1 MESYWK
7 VLFIIGLQLLAV
19 PGYAERINISA
30 LRYWNTPD
38 QTQML
43 FDVTSSPEHRVFLMN
58 NPARLVIDM
67 RNANVKQALSQPP
80 PSHPLFSQVR
90 VAAKN
95 KTDVR
100 IVVDLK
106 REISPKTTSL
116 RTNRLDGHG
125 HRLVIELLDK
135 SPNKYAKID
144 ERAEIKS
151 SADKTAVVKTAESSN
166 PPVADLHAKRSKEDE
181 QGQPG
186 LTNPPEADWH
196 AKRPKGDGQ
205 GQPGMNKIAEK
216 PAKDHQEAASKK
228 TPVEPTKVAKRDKT
242 IVVAVDAGHGGDDPG
257 AHGQNGT
264 EEKKVTLAIA
274 KKLADFINQQ
284 PGMKAVMVRKGDYYV
299 DLRKRMQIARAAKAD
314 LFISIHA
321 DAFHDSTVKGASVFT
336 LSNKG
341 ATSEAARWLADSE
354 NASDLVGG
362 VSLND
367 KEDVLASVLLD
378 LSQTA
383 TQDASV
389 NVARKVL
396 KNFERLGELHY
407 ASVQKAGFLVL
418 KSPDVPSIL
427 VETAF
432 ISNPSEELK
441 LVNTAH
447 QSKIAGAIFN
457 GVLSYFNK
465 DIPVES
471 KVAALEM

>member
-1 MESYWK
+1 MGSYWK
-7 VLFIIGLQLLAV
+7 LLFVIGLQVLAVV
-19 PGYAERINISA
+19 PGYAQQIDVSS

-43 FDVTSSPEHRVFLMN
+43 FDVTASPEHRIFLMK

-67 RNANVKQALSQPP
+67 RNVNLKQALSQPP
-80 PSHPLFSQVR
+80 ASHPLFSQVR

-95 KTDVR
+95 KTDIR

-106 REISPKTTSL
+106 REISAQSTSL
-116 RTNRLDGHG
+116 RTNSLNGK
-125 HRLVIELLDK
+125 RLVIELLDK
-135 SPNKYAKID
+135 NPNSYAKLEQKADIKPIASKPAALKAAD
-144 ERAEIKS
+144 SQQQIEKPVKELQKKAAEKS
-151 SADKTAVVKTAESSN
+151 EAIAVKSTKEAEKAEVVPVKSTKTA
-166 PPVADLHAKRSKEDE
+166 KR
-181 QGQPG
+181 
-186 LTNPPEADWH
+186 
-196 AKRPKGDGQ
+196 
-205 GQPGMNKIAEK
+205 NKDI
-216 PAKDHQEAASKK
+216 
-228 TPVEPTKVAKRDKT
+228 
-242 IVVAVDAGHGGDDPG
+242 IIAVDAGHGGNDPG
-257 AHGQNGT
+257 AHGANGT
-264 EEKKVTLAIA
+264 EEKKITLEIA
-274 KKLADFINQQ
+274 RKLAHLINKQ
-284 PGMKAVMVRKGDYYV
+284 PGMKAVMVRKGDYFV

-321 DAFHDSTVKGASVFT
+321 DAFQNTTVKGASVFT

-389 NVARKVL
+389 NVAGKVL
-396 KNFERLGELHY
+396 KNFERIGELHY

-432 ISNPSEELK
+432 ISNPSEELR
-441 LVNTAH
+441 LVNAAH
-447 QSKIAGAIFN
+447 QAKIAGAIFD
-457 GVLSYFNK
+457 GVRNYFDTTSPYK
-465 DIPVES
+465 PSPEGS
-471 KVAALEM
+471 SVAALEM

>member
-1 MESYWK
+1 MGNYWK
-7 VLFIIGLQLLAV
+7 VLFIIGLQFLAV
-19 PGYAERINISA
+19 PGYAEQINISA

-58 NPARLVIDM
+58 NPSRLVIDM
-67 RNANVKQALSQPP
+67 RNTNVKQGLSQPA

-95 KTDVR
+95 KTDIR

-106 REISPKTTSL
+106 RDISPQSMSL
-116 RTNRLDGHG
+116 RTNTMSSHG

-135 SPNKYAKID
+135 GSNTSAKVA
-144 ERAEIKS
+144 EKTEIK
-151 SADKTAVVKTAESSN
+151 ATGDKTATAKMVDSKSNTEKSVKES
-166 PPVADLHAKRSKEDE
+166 P
-181 QGQPG
+181 
-186 LTNPPEADWH
+186 
-196 AKRPKGDGQ
+196 
-205 GQPGMNKIAEK
+205 KIATRRVT
-216 PAKDHQEAASKK
+216 AS
-228 TPVEPTKVAKRDKT
+228 PVESTKVAKRDKD
-242 IVVAVDAGHGGDDPG
+242 IVIAVDAGHGGDDPG

-264 EEKKVTLAIA
+264 EEKKITLAIA
-274 KKLADFINQQ
+274 KKLADLINQQ
-284 PGMKAVMVRKGDYYV
+284 PGMKAVLVRKGDYYV

-321 DAFHDSTVKGASVFT
+321 DAFQNSTVKGASVFT

-341 ATSEAARWLADSE
+341 ATSEAARWLANSE

-396 KNFERLGELHY
+396 RNFEQIGELHY

-441 LVNTAH
+441 LVNTTH
-447 QSKIAGAIFN
+447 QAKIAGAIFN
-457 GVLSYFNK
+457 GVRSYFSK
-465 DIPVES
+465 DIPTES

>member
-1 MESYWK
+1 MAMESYWK

-19 PGYAERINISA
+19 PGYAEQINISA

-43 FDVTSSPEHRVFLMN
+43 FDVTSSPQHRVFLMN
-58 NPARLVIDM
+58 NPSRLVIDM
-67 RNANVKQALSQPP
+67 RNTNVKLALSQPA

-90 VAAKN
+90 VATKN
-95 KTDVR
+95 KTDIR

-106 REISPKTTSL
+106 RDISSKNMSL
-116 RTNRLDGHG
+116 RTNSMNG

-135 SPNKYAKID
+135 AQNTSAKVA
-144 ERAEIKS
+144 EKSEIKATAGPAKM
-151 SADKTAVVKTAESSN
+151 ADSKPIEEKPVKESQKAATRKTATS
-166 PPVADLHAKRSKEDE
+166 
-181 QGQPG
+181 
-186 LTNPPEADWH
+186 
-196 AKRPKGDGQ
+196 
-205 GQPGMNKIAEK
+205 
-216 PAKDHQEAASKK
+216 
-228 TPVEPTKVAKRDKT
+228 PVEPTKVAKRDKD

-264 EEKKVTLAIA
+264 EEKKITLAIA
-274 KKLADFINQQ
+274 RKLAELINQQ
-284 PGMKAVMVRKGDYYV
+284 PGMKAVLVRKGDYYV

-321 DAFHDSTVKGASVFT
+321 DAFQNSTVKGASVFT

-341 ATSEAARWLADSE
+341 ATSEAARWLANSE

-396 KNFERLGELHY
+396 KNFEHIGELHY

-447 QSKIAGAIFN
+447 QAKIASAIFN
-457 GVLSYFNK
+457 GVRSYFSK
-465 DIPVES
+465 DIAAES
-471 KVAALEM
+471 KVAALDM

>member
-1 MESYWK
+1 MGSYWK
-7 VLFIIGLQLLAV
+7 VLFIIGLQLSAV
-19 PGYAERINISA
+19 PGYAQQININS

-38 QTQML
+38 QNQML
-43 FDVTSSPEHRVFLMN
+43 FDVSASAEHRVFLMN
-58 NPARLVIDM
+58 NPARLVIDI

-90 VAAKN
+90 VAPKN
-95 KTDVR
+95 KTDLR

-106 REISPKTTSL
+106 REISPKSMSL
-116 RTNRLDGHG
+116 RTNSMDG
-125 HRLVIELLDK
+125 HRLVIELLGKAPD
-135 SPNKYAKID
+135 KYAKVED
-144 ERAEIKS
+144 RAETKTA
-151 SADKTAVVKTAESSN
+151 ADKMVAVKAAESQKT
-166 PPVADLHAKRSKEDE
+166 V
-181 QGQPG
+181 
-186 LTNPPEADWH
+186 
-196 AKRPKGDGQ
+196 
-205 GQPGMNKIAEK
+205 EK
-216 PAKDHQEAASKK
+216 PVKELQPAAVKK
-228 TPVEPTKVAKRDKT
+228 TEPTLAAPTKVAKRDKG
-242 IVVAVDAGHGGDDPG
+242 IIVAVDAGHGGDDPG

-274 KKLADFINQQ
+274 KKLADFINKQ
-284 PGMKAVMVRKGDYYV
+284 PGMKAVLVRKGDYFV

-321 DAFHDSTVKGASVFT
+321 DAFQNSTVKGASVFT

-396 KNFERLGELHY
+396 KNFESLGELHY

-447 QSKIAGAIFN
+447 QSKIALAIFN
-457 GVLSYFNK
+457 GVRSYFSK
-465 DIPVES
+465 DIPEES
-471 KVAALEM
+471 RVAALDM

>member
-1 MESYWK
+1 M
-7 VLFIIGLQLLAV
+7 AV

-166 PPVADLHAKRSKEDE
+166 PPVADLHAKRSKGEE
-181 QGQPG
+181 TGQPG
-186 LTNPPEADWH
+186 L
-196 AKRPKGDGQ
+196 
-205 GQPGMNKIAEK
+205 NKIAEK

>member
-1 MESYWK
+1 MGSCWK

-19 PGYAERINISA
+19 PGYAQQINISS
-30 LRYWNTPD
+30 LQYWNTPD

-43 FDVTSSPEHRVFLMN
+43 FDVSSSPEHRVFLMN

-67 RNANVKQALSQPP
+67 RNANVKQALSQPA

-90 VAAKN
+90 VATKN
-95 KTDVR
+95 KTDLR

-106 REISPKTTSL
+106 REISSKNMLL
-116 RTNRLDGHG
+116 RTNSLNEHG

-135 SPNKYAKID
+135 APANNTMQ
-144 ERAEIKS
+144 EPRVEIKTAAVKTDS
-151 SADKTAVVKTAESSN
+151 KQQTQKPVKELQKTA
-166 PPVADLHAKRSKEDE
+166 AK
-181 QGQPG
+181 
-186 LTNPPEADWH
+186 
-196 AKRPKGDGQ
+196 
-205 GQPGMNKIAEK
+205 KIA
-216 PAKDHQEAASKK
+216 AS
-228 TPVEPTKVAKRDKT
+228 PVEPTKVAKRDKD
-242 IVVAVDAGHGGDDPG
+242 IVIAVDAGHGGNDAG

-264 EEKKVTLAIA
+264 EEKKITLAIA
-274 KKLADFINQQ
+274 RKLADLINQQ

-321 DAFHDSTVKGASVFT
+321 DAFQNSTVKGASVFT

-341 ATSEAARWLADSE
+341 ATSEAARWLAKSE
-354 NASDLVGG
+354 NSSDLVGG

-389 NVARKVL
+389 NVAGKVL
-396 KNFERLGELHY
+396 KNFERIGELHY
-407 ASVQKAGFLVL
+407 GSVQKAGFLVL

-441 LVNTAH
+441 LINTDH
-447 QSKIAGAIFN
+447 QLKIAGAIFN
-457 GVLSYFNK
+457 GVRSYFNK
-465 DIPVES
+465 AMPEES
-471 KVAALEM
+471 RVAALNM

>member
-1 MESYWK
+1 
-7 VLFIIGLQLLAV
+7 LF
-19 PGYAERINISA
+19 
-30 LRYWNTPD
+30 
-38 QTQML
+38 
-43 FDVTSSPEHRVFLMN
+43 F
-58 NPARLVIDM
+58 
-67 RNANVKQALSQPP
+67 
-80 PSHPLFSQVR
+80 QVR
-90 VAAKN
+90 VSPKN
-95 KTDVR
+95 KSDLR

-106 REISPKTTSL
+106 REISAKNMSL
-116 RTNRLDGHG
+116 RTNSMDG
-125 HRLVIELLDK
+125 HRLVIELLGKAPDT
-135 SPNKYAKID
+135 YAKTE
-144 ERAEIKS
+144 ERTEAK
-151 SADKTAVVKTAESSN
+151 AAAGKMAAAKTAESAN
-166 PPVADLHAKRSKEDE
+166 PPIVDRHSKPLKGDE
-181 QGQPG
+181 QERPG
-186 LTNPPEADWH
+186 LNKTVE
-196 AKRPKGDGQ
+196 KSVKEL
-205 GQPGMNKIAEK
+205 QPVAVKTG
-216 PAKDHQEAASKK
+216 ASASA
-228 TPVEPTKVAKRDKT
+228 VPTKVAKRDKGI
-242 IVVAVDAGHGGDDPG
+242 IVAIDAGHGGDDPG

-321 DAFHDSTVKGASVFT
+321 DAFQDSTVKGASVFT

-447 QSKIAGAIFN
+447 QSKIAQAIFN
-457 GVLSYFNK
+457 GVRSYFGK
-465 DIPVES
+465 DIPAES
-471 KVAALEM
+471 RVAALDALDM

>member
-1 MESYWK
+1 
-7 VLFIIGLQLLAV
+7 
-19 PGYAERINISA
+19 
-30 LRYWNTPD
+30 
-38 QTQML
+38 
-43 FDVTSSPEHRVFLMN
+43 MN
-58 NPARLVIDM
+58 
-67 RNANVKQALSQPP
+67 
-80 PSHPLFSQVR
+80 
-90 VAAKN
+90 
-95 KTDVR
+95 
-100 IVVDLK
+100 
-106 REISPKTTSL
+106 
-116 RTNRLDGHG
+116 G

-135 SPNKYAKID
+135 AQNTSAKVA
-144 ERAEIKS
+144 EKSEIKATAGPAKM
-151 SADKTAVVKTAESSN
+151 ADSKPIEEKPVKESQKAATRKTATS
-166 PPVADLHAKRSKEDE
+166 
-181 QGQPG
+181 
-186 LTNPPEADWH
+186 
-196 AKRPKGDGQ
+196 
-205 GQPGMNKIAEK
+205 
-216 PAKDHQEAASKK
+216 
-228 TPVEPTKVAKRDKT
+228 PVEPTKVAKRDKD

-264 EEKKVTLAIA
+264 EEKKITLAIA
-274 KKLADFINQQ
+274 RKLAELINQQ
-284 PGMKAVMVRKGDYYV
+284 PGMKAVLVRKGDYYV

-321 DAFHDSTVKGASVFT
+321 DAFQNSTVKGASVFT

-341 ATSEAARWLADSE
+341 ATSEAARWLANSE

-396 KNFERLGELHY
+396 KNFEHIGELHY

-447 QSKIAGAIFN
+447 QAKIASAIFN
-457 GVLSYFNK
+457 GVRSYFSK
-465 DIPVES
+465 DIAAES
-471 KVAALEM
+471 KVAALDM

>member
-1 MESYWK
+1 MGSYWK
-7 VLFIIGLQLLAV
+7 LLFVIGLQLLAV
-19 PGYAERINISA
+19 VPGYAQQIDVSS

-43 FDVTSSPEHRVFLMN
+43 FDVTASPEHRIFLMK
-58 NPARLVIDM
+58 NPARLVIDL
-67 RNANVKQALSQPP
+67 RNVNLKQALSQPP
-80 PSHPLFSQVR
+80 SSHPLFSQLR

-95 KTDVR
+95 KTDIR

-106 REISPKTTSL
+106 REISAQSMSL
-116 RTNRLDGHG
+116 RTNSLNGK
-125 HRLVIELLDK
+125 RLVIELLDK
-135 SPNKYAKID
+135 DPNRYAKV
-144 ERAEIKS
+144 EQKTEIKPIAAKPAALKA
-151 SADKTAVVKTAESSN
+151 ADNQQQIEKPVQELQKKAAEKSDAIVVKSTKEAEKAEVI
-166 PPVADLHAKRSKEDE
+166 PVKSTKAAKR
-181 QGQPG
+181 
-186 LTNPPEADWH
+186 
-196 AKRPKGDGQ
+196 
-205 GQPGMNKIAEK
+205 NKDI
-216 PAKDHQEAASKK
+216 
-228 TPVEPTKVAKRDKT
+228 
-242 IVVAVDAGHGGDDPG
+242 IIAVDAGHGGNDPG

-264 EEKKVTLAIA
+264 EEKKITLDIA
-274 KKLADFINQQ
+274 RKLAHLINKQ
-284 PGMKAVMVRKGDYYV
+284 PGMKAVMVRKGDYFV

-321 DAFHDSTVKGASVFT
+321 DAFQNTTVKGASVFT

-389 NVARKVL
+389 NVAGKVL
-396 KNFERLGELHY
+396 KNFERIGELHY

-432 ISNPSEELK
+432 ISNPSEELR

-447 QSKIAGAIFN
+447 QAKIAGAIFD
-457 GVLSYFNK
+457 GVRNYFDTASPYK
-465 DIPVES
+465 PSPEGS
-471 KVAALEM
+471 SVAALEM

>member
-1 MESYWK
+1 MSMERYRK

-19 PGYAERINISA
+19 PAYAERINIKS

-43 FDVTSSPEHRVFLMN
+43 FDVTASPEHRVFLMN

-67 RNANVKQALSQPP
+67 RNADVKQPLTQPP

-90 VAAKN
+90 VGAKN
-95 KTDVR
+95 STDLR

-106 REISPKTTSL
+106 RQISAKNMSL
-116 RTNRLDGHG
+116 RTNSLNGQ
-125 HRLVIELLDK
+125 RLVIELLGKDTNQYAKAEEKAEPKSAAGKSIAVKAAETAEPVLPAKQLKTGAQVQPAVAKAVESPVKQAAVVEAVAKKPVSSPVQATSVGKHDK
-135 SPNKYAKID
+135 S
-144 ERAEIKS
+144 
-151 SADKTAVVKTAESSN
+151 
-166 PPVADLHAKRSKEDE
+166 
-181 QGQPG
+181 
-186 LTNPPEADWH
+186 
-196 AKRPKGDGQ
+196 
-205 GQPGMNKIAEK
+205 
-216 PAKDHQEAASKK
+216 
-228 TPVEPTKVAKRDKT
+228 
-242 IVVAVDAGHGGDDPG
+242 IVVAIDAGHGGDDPG

-274 KKLADFINQQ
+274 KKLAALVNQQ
-284 PGMKAVMVRKGDYYV
+284 PGMKAVLVRKGDYYV

-321 DAFHDSTVKGASVFT
+321 DAFQDETVKGASVFT

-389 NVARKVL
+389 NVATKVL
-396 KNFERLGELHY
+396 KNFERIGELHY

-447 QSKIAGAIFN
+447 QTKIAQAIFS
-457 GVLSYFNK
+457 GVRSYFNK
-465 DIPVES
+465 EGEPEES
-471 KVAALEM
+471 RVAALSM

>member
-1 MESYWK
+1 MRSYWK

-19 PGYAERINISA
+19 PGYAEQINISS

-43 FDVTSSPEHRVFLMN
+43 FDVSSSPEHRIFLMN

-67 RNANVKQALSQPP
+67 RNANIKQALTQPP

-90 VAAKN
+90 VATKN
-95 KTDVR
+95 KTDLR

-106 REISPKTTSL
+106 REISSKNTSL
-116 RTNRLDGHG
+116 RTNSLNGQ
-125 HRLVIELLDK
+125 RLVIELLDK
-135 SPNKYAKID
+135 APNKYAKVD
-144 ERAEIKS
+144 ERTEIKTI
-151 SADKTAVVKTAESSN
+151 ADKASAVKLAESQ
-166 PPVADLHAKRSKEDE
+166 PQTQKTVKEAQE
-181 QGQPG
+181 IAVKKI
-186 LTNPPEADWH
+186 EA
-196 AKRPKGDGQ
+196 
-205 GQPGMNKIAEK
+205 
-216 PAKDHQEAASKK
+216 S
-228 TPVEPTKVAKRDKT
+228 PVEPVKVAKQDKDIVIEDSTDEPVKLVKRDKD
-242 IVVAVDAGHGGDDPG
+242 IVIAVDAGHGGDDPG
-257 AHGQNGT
+257 AHGQNGA
-264 EEKKVTLAIA
+264 EEKSITLAIA
-274 KKLADFINQQ
+274 RKLAELINRQQ
-284 PGMKAVMVRKGDYYV
+284 GMKAVLVRKGDYFV

-321 DAFHDSTVKGASVFT
+321 DAFQDSTVKGASVFT

-354 NASDLVGG
+354 NSSDLVGG

-389 NVARKVL
+389 NVAGKVL
-396 KNFERLGELHY
+396 KNFERIGELHY

-441 LVNTAH
+441 LVNAAH
-447 QSKIAGAIFN
+447 QLKIAGAIFN
-457 GVLSYFNK
+457 GVRSYFNK
-465 DIPVES
+465 DTPAES
-471 KVAALEM
+471 RVAALEL